1 MGQTL
6 MNKYAFEEYI
16 EIVNK
21 ALFSSL
27 NADKTLSLG
36 EEKMREAMLY
46 SVENGGKRIRPILT
60 LEFCRICGGDI
71 TTAIPLACAIEFIH
85 TYSLIHDDLPCMDDD
100 DMRRGKPSSHVRFGE
115 ANALLAGDSLLTF
128 AFETVANADKL
139 DACAKVEAISV
150 LAKAAGFAGMIA
162 GQVQDLENEE
172 KSVTVE
178 DLQQVDNLKTGEL
191 IKAACLLG
199 CIAAGADAEKCK
211 AATSFA
217 TNLGLA
223 FQVVDDILDVTSD
236 EETLG
241 KPVGSDVQNCKS
253 TYVSLLCL
261 EKAQKIAS
269 ELTDNAISSLSV
281 FGEDAEFLISLSK
294 KLLSRSN

>member
-1 MGQTL
+1 
-6 MNKYAFEEYI
+6 MNKYSFEEYI

-21 ALFSSL
+21 AL
-27 NADKTLSLG
+27 LSLLNIGKESSSG

-46 SVENGGKRIRPILT
+46 SVENGGKRIRPVLT

-71 TTAIPLACAIEFIH
+71 DAALPLACAIEFIH

-128 AFETVANADKL
+128 AFETAGNAEQL
-139 DACAKVEAISV
+139 DACAKVDAISV

-162 GQVQDLENEE
+162 GQVSDLENEK

-199 CIAAGADAEKCK
+199 CIAAGADEQKRE

-217 TNLGLA
+217 KNLGLA

-241 KPVGSDVQNCKS
+241 KPVGSDVQNSKS
-253 TYVSLLCL
+253 TYVSLLGL
-261 EKAQKIAS
+261 EEAQKIAC
-269 ELTDNAISSLSV
+269 ELTDKAISSLSV
-281 FGEDAEFLISLSK
+281 FGEEADFLISLSK